1 MTTEITTAKILWY
14 TTIVIAVEYVWAS
27 PEMFW
32 LLVAL
37 MVFDTMTGLGKR
49 FALGKWDIT
58 SRGLWIGA
66 MSKVFVLVMLL
77 LLGWSIKLTGLS
89 NQMAISA
96 VIGLFIGAELFSS
109 IQNIYIMHTKK
120 EITEFDA
127 ISKVLGGLIAIVRWF
142 IEKMVTK

>member
-49 FALGKWDIT
+49 YALNASIT
-58 SRGLWIGA
+58 SRGLWVWA
-66 MSKVFVLVMLL
+66 MAKVSVLVMLL
-77 LLGWSIKLTGLS
+77 LLGWSIKLTGLG